1 MHPDLWLPCQ
11 LLFDKH
17 FTLKRYEVAGRRV
30 LFYFDEV
37 LFWGGGAGRG
47 GGFYS
52 THVGEGRELS
62 GRFWQPFHSMKKKR
76 GQSIQVEMVQ
86 LVA

>member
-1 MHPDLWLPCQ
+1 MDPDLWLPRQ

-37 LFWGGGAGRG
+37 L
-47 GGFYS
+47 
-52 THVGEGRELS
+52 LS
-62 GRFWQPFHSMKKKR
+62 LGWDWAQGWRLLQQPCW
-76 GQSIQVEMVQ
+76 
-86 LVA
+86 

>member
-1 MHPDLWLPCQ
+1 MDLDFWLPRQ

-37 LFWGGGAGRG
+37 LSLGWGRG
-47 GGFYS
+47 R
-52 THVGEGRELS
+52 GRGWRLPQHPC
-62 GRFWQPFHSMKKKR
+62 G
-76 GQSIQVEMVQ
+76 
-86 LVA
+86 